1 MLITEAIA
9 ISKSVSRA
17 PKMNLGTSYSIQQEI
32 LKSLPIKCFSS
43 NKLMTYIV
51 YMLDLQLLAY
61 LCIYFGIRQALH
73 YNYIPTML
81 LISNIETFQFYRDVL
96 IVL

>member
-43 NKLMTYIV
+43 DKLMTYIV

-61 LCIYFGIRQALH
+61 LCICCNPTSFALQLHTYYVTYFK
-73 YNYIPTML
+73 Y
-81 LISNIETFQFYRDVL
+81 
-96 IVL
+96 